1 MKITEFRETLKS
13 LALRLKIRRAF
24 SCCLLPVG
32 CFLLAALL
40 AVVLGKVSNSRD
52 SMLLL
57 AAAVPSGLALL
68 LFGIVFLCSGVSDIY
83 VALEFDQLAGLK
95 ERASSL
101 MALRAAG
108 NTTKEIADV
117 LESDLERALAPC
129 SGADVI
135 GRCRPWLA
143 GCRWLALL
151 AMAIIA
157 VLLIP
162 SRSIGFQAG
171 LVDVMAGGSQLAEK
185 LDNLGK
191 GKNKN
196 PETAAQARRV
206 LAIIRRPI
214 SRDALE
220 VRKNGRELSQLA
232 EKLRQAGQ
240 GDIADQL
247 EDLVRALG
255 AEQDSAGR
263 LLAGSSSGRIPECA
277 GEYPR
282 RYQKLL
288 SAYFLS
294 DLSGPSRAGQQ

>member
-1 MKITEFRETLKS
+1 MKITEFRPTLKI
-13 LALRLKIRRAF
+13 LALRVKTRRAF
-24 SCCLLPVG
+24 SRCLLPVG
-32 CFLLAALL
+32 CFLLVALL
-40 AVVLGKVSNSRD
+40 AVVLGKFSNSRALV
-52 SMLLL
+52 LLL
-57 AAAVPSGLALL
+57 AAAVPSVLALL

-83 VALEFDQLAGLK
+83 VALEFDHLAGLK

-101 MALRAAG
+101 MALRAGG
-108 NTTKEIADV
+108 NTTKEILEV
-117 LESDLERALAPC
+117 LESDLERALVPC
-129 SGADVI
+129 SGEDVI
-135 GRCRPWLA
+135 GRCRPALA
-143 GCRWLALL
+143 GSKWLALL

-162 SRSIGFQAG
+162 SRVGEFQAG
-171 LVDVMAGGSQLAEK
+171 LVDVVAGGNQLAEK
-185 LDNLGK
+185 LDSL

-196 PETAAQARRV
+196 ARTAVQARRI

-240 GDIADQL
+240 GDIADKL
-247 EDLVRALG
+247 EDLARALG
-255 AEQDSAGR
+255 AEQVPAGS
-263 LLAGSSSGRIPECA
+263 LLASSSSDRIPECA

-288 SAYFLS
+288 SAYFLP
-294 DLSGPSRAGQQ
+294 DLSTASPAGQE